1 VATTAIDFNATR
13 EKLTRELGEAQEELA
28 SVESRLGG
36 LTLDVELGAGSQAD
50 VDRAQAQQA
59 QLTQRIAGLEAALT
73 SLDDREAEHVAAEAE
88 AKLSSDRLR
97 LEALQ
102 KELGTIGARVVE
114 LVAELTAAAQEGTAA
129 VTEAAAI
136 ARKHGIN
143 AGTARLWPSDAAEV
157 ISGRLHGILPG
168 LAYVHP
174 HRVEEIERRLVGTS

>member
-1 VATTAIDFNATR
+1 VATKTIDFNATR
-13 EKLTRELGEAQEELA
+13 EKLTHELGEAQEELT

-50 VDRAQAQQA
+50 IDRAQAQQA
-59 QLTQRIAGLEAALT
+59 QLTQRIAGLEGALA

-88 AKLSSDRLR
+88 AKRRSDEQR

-102 KELGTIGARVVE
+102 EELGTIGARVVK

-129 VTEAAAI
+129 VAEAAAI

-143 AGTARLWPSDAAEV
+143 AGTARLWPSDAAEA
-157 ISGRLHGILPG
+157 ISGRLHGVLPG
-168 LAYVHP
+168 LPYIHP
-174 HRVEEIERRLVGTS
+174 HKVEEIERRLVGGS